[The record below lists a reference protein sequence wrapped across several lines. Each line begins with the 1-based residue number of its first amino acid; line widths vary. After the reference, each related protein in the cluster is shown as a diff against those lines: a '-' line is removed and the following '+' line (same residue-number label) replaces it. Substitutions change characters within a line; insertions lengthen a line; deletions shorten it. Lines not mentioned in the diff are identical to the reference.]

1 MKFVL
6 MTKATRHLEAGIPP
20 SQASLD
26 ALKTYLQELEEAGIL
41 VATKQLYPSS
51 SGLRIS
57 FPEPGGQPVLE
68 WGPLSEVK
76 ELVSGFT
83 LIEVNSE
90 EEAFEWA
97 LRMPDPNGYGE
108 GAFELRRVYEHSQGY
123 ADPLQQGLEYELRS
137 QIGIGMWKNR

>member
-20 SQASLD
+20 SQASKD
-26 ALKTYLQELEEAGIL
+26 ALQNYLQELDEAGIL
-41 VATKQLYPSS
+41 IATEQFYPSS
-51 SGLRIS
+51 SGLRMS
-57 FPEPGGQPVLE
+57 FPKPGDRPVLA

-90 EEAFEWA
+90 EEAIEWA

-108 GAFELRRVYEHSQGY
+108 GIIELRRVYEQSQTGV
-123 ADPLQQGLEYELRS
+123 DSLQKGLEYELRG
-137 QIGIGMWKNR
+137 QIGMLGNR